1 MHVPNKNFVYGM
13 GSFFNLLNS
22 EHRKCFKNAQENGFF
37 FHSSISYPGS
47 SLFFKSL
54 NDKKLENHKRLI
66 LKIAGYSYDQL
77 RFEIDESF
85 KEFDISEL
93 YAFQIW
99 EKLPYKNGSINF
111 AELNKIIYYI
121 EDLKKQN
128 IINKIFFQLEPN
140 LFEINEIDFF
150 DGYAFYGY
158 PNEVQLEK
166 KHYDYILKKDKY
178 FMQFQFFGGRQSK
191 IFRENFK
198 KKIDKSNHINID
210 NLWIDECINF
220 NNNNFGKKTFF
231 VGCTQKSRRLKYLAK
246 KLKEPY
252 VDIKKDYKINFSDNL
267 QYQTKVNYPVGGH
280 PAFLKKIRKNSYLFK
295 LYIKKV
301 FKL

>member
-22 EHRKCFKNAQENGFF
+22 EHRKCFKIAQENGFF

-111 AELNKIIYYI
+111 AELNKIIYFI

-128 IINKIFFQLEPN
+128 MINKIFFQLEPN

-198 KKIDKSNHINID
+198 KKIDKSNHVNID

-252 VDIKKDYKINFSDNL
+252 VEIKKDYKINFSDNL
-267 QYQTKVNYPVGGH
+267 QYQTKVNYPIGGH
-280 PAFLKKIRKNSYLFK
+280 PAFLEKIRKNSYLFK